1 MYKTDFICN
10 YKQHDEEDKEDMYRI
25 QFLQSFDLDK
35 WDENVI
41 NSSTEEIYNKFK
53 TNNDLISII
62 NSAKNSEKL
71 MMIKQFIGEDDFTI
85 FKGLFQYDLFD
96 LVHVCL
102 CDLVNSGT
110 IKIINKNNL
119 INNL

>member
-25 QFLQSFDLDK
+25 QLLQIFDLQL
-35 WDENVI
+35 WDDNVI
-41 NSSTEEIYNKFK
+41 NTEIENIFIKYKH
-53 TNNDLISII
+53 DLKDILEAA
-62 NSAKNSEKL
+62 NESEKL
-71 MMIKQFIGEDDFTI
+71 SIIKNVIGNDDLTL
-85 FKGLFQYDLFD
+85 FKGLFQFD
-96 LVHVCL
+96 L
-102 CDLVNSGT
+102 CDLIHLCICDLANSNT